1 MKHLKKLGLA
11 VIAATALMAFAGASS
26 ASATVLCSTTAE
38 PCPAGQKWPAATSLD
53 FSLESGTSL
62 LWQDTAGNTLETCR
76 AVTLSAEITEAGSS
90 TATVKAK
97 NKALT
102 WNECTWADKTV
113 VLGGLEIHK
122 ISGTSNGTLT
132 ASEEISWTFDDG
144 LGSCV
149 YGWTA
154 GNDIGTITEG
164 KPATLDLNSL
174 IHKLSGSGVFCPETA
189 KLIGS
194 FTVTAPASTTLAVE
208 SS

>member
-1 MKHLKKLGLA
+1 
-11 VIAATALMAFAGASS
+11 MAFLGTGT

-38 PCPAGQKWPAATSLD
+38 PCPAGQKWPAATALD
-53 FSLESGTSL
+53 LSLESGTSL
-62 LWQDTAGNTLETCR
+62 LWKDTSGNTLETCR
-76 AVTLSAEITEAGSS
+76 GVTLTSTITEAGNS
-90 TATVKAK
+90 TSTVKAK
-97 NKALT
+97 DKALT
-102 WNECTWADKTV
+102 WNECTWADST
-113 VLGGLEIHK
+113 LAPGGVEIHK

-164 KPATLDLNSL
+164 KPATLDLNSV
-174 IHKLSGSGVFCPETA
+174 IQKLGGSGVFCPATA
-189 KLIGS
+189 QLTGS